1 MLRHCRLDVLKCP
14 VIVMQICLFYNNNE
28 ESMRRFVFVLLFL
41 TLICQY
47 TYAAAQSQMAEDG
60 AAIYLDSSDLTPKFK
75 IPEHERIINNQK
87 YNLKTQPKNEIT
99 PLNVYDYKDKD
110 DPYQQHSA
118 SFMHEKKYGKFA
130 IGSKSTH
137 KITPDKYSQTNTYYA
152 KYNKDKF
159 SFDTSLKNNG
169 LTSFDAYRNMALSF
183 TPEYKLNNHVTL
195 QNIYTTNFLE
205 RNKKN
210 EFVFSLKP
218 FKDDRMNFDI
228 GAGQVYS
235 ENTRPVSSQLNFS
248 TKFKF

>member
-1 MLRHCRLDVLKCP
+1 MKRL
-14 VIVMQICLFYNNNE
+14 
-28 ESMRRFVFVLLFL
+28 VLLL
-41 TLICQY
+41 LLISLLCPTVY
-47 TYAAAQSQMAEDG
+47 CAEPPANNSEDD
-60 AAIYLDSSDLTPKFK
+60 AIYLDSSSLSPKFK
-75 IPEHERIINNQK
+75 IPEQEKINNNQK
-87 YNLKTQPKNEIT
+87 YNLKKEPTNEIT

-110 DPYQQHSA
+110 DPYQQHSV
-118 SFMHEKKYGKFA
+118 SFQHDKKYGKFA

-137 KITPDKYSQTNTYYA
+137 KITPDKYSQTNSYYA

-159 SFDTSLKNNG
+159 SFDTSLSNDG
-169 LTSFDAYRNMALSF
+169 LTAFSDYRNMALSF

-205 RNKKN
+205 KNKKN
-210 EFVFSLKP
+210 ELIFSLRP